1 MNAWLEERL
10 LDLKARQDAS
20 EHMPCPRCGR
30 DTMKDRIH
38 TNALSRHADIYI
50 CDECGTAEA
59 LLQMMSNPLPL
70 ACWAAFREKAPKS
83 DLKTLT
89 GAEAME
95 RVREK
100 QVPFLTELYE
110 RWRSAPPGADFE
122 AFRREAVRECPGM
135 TRLWKQPFS
144 VEYATAT
151 GRLLIQFSTAEGQT
165 RVRGF
170 VIDR

>member
-1 MNAWLEERL
+1 MNDAIQNML
-10 LDLKARQDAS
+10 LDLKARQLAG

-30 DTMKDRIH
+30 NTMKDRIH

-59 LLQMMSNPLPL
+59 LLCMMSNPLPL
-70 ACWAAFREKAPKS
+70 ACWAAFREQPPKS
-83 DLKTLT
+83 DLKTLS

-95 RVREK
+95 RVRAE

-110 RWRSAPPGADFE
+110 RWRAAPPGADFE
-122 AFRREAVRECPGM
+122 AFRREVVRECPGM
-135 TRLWKQPFS
+135 TRMWEHPFA
-144 VEYATAT
+144 VEYETAT
-151 GRLLIQFSTAEGQT
+151 GRLLIQFSTAEGKT
-165 RVRGF
+165 RVQGF

>member
-1 MNAWLEERL
+1 MNDMIQNRL
-10 LDLKARQDAS
+10 LDLKARQLAG
-20 EHMPCPRCGR
+20 EHMVCPRCGR
-30 DTMKDRIH
+30 DAMKDKIH

-59 LLQMMSNPLPL
+59 LLDTMSNPLPL
-70 ACWAAFREKAPKS
+70 ACWAAVREQPLKS

-95 RVREK
+95 RVRAE

-110 RWRSAPPGADFE
+110 RWRAAPPGTDFGAYRHE
-122 AFRREAVRECPGM
+122 VVQNCSGM
-135 TRLWKQPFS
+135 TRIWERPFA
-144 VEYATAT
+144 VEYETAT
-151 GRLLIQFSTAEGQT
+151 GRLLIQFSTGNSGTQ
-165 RVRGF
+165 VKGF

>member
-1 MNAWLEERL
+1 MNDAIQNML
-10 LDLKARQDAS
+10 LDLKARQLAG
-20 EHMPCPRCGR
+20 EHMLCPRCGR

-59 LLQMMSNPLPL
+59 LLCMMSNPLPL
-70 ACWAAFREKAPKS
+70 ACWAAFREQPPKS
-83 DLKTLT
+83 DLKTLS

-95 RVREK
+95 RVRAE

-110 RWRSAPPGADFE
+110 RWRAEPPGADFE

-135 TRLWKQPFS
+135 TRMWEQPFS
-144 VEYATAT
+144 VEYVTAT
-151 GRLLIQFSTAEGQT
+151 GRLLIQFSTGDSGT
-165 RVRGF
+165 HVKGF

>member
-1 MNAWLEERL
+1 MNDAIQNRL
-10 LDLKARQDAS
+10 LDLKARQLAG

-30 DTMKDRIH
+30 DVMKDRLH

-59 LLQMMSNPLPL
+59 LLDAMSNPLPL
-70 ACWAAFREKAPKS
+70 ACWAAMREQPPKS

-95 RVREK
+95 RVRAE

-110 RWRSAPPGADFE
+110 RWRAAPPGADFE
-122 AFRREAVRECPGM
+122 AYRREAVQNCPGM
-135 TRLWKQPFS
+135 TRIWKQPFA
-144 VEYATAT
+144 VEYETAT
-151 GRLLIQFSTAEGQT
+151 GRLLVQFSTGDSGTQIK
-165 RVRGF
+165 GF